1 LKTRESHLAVGGGRQ
16 ANDQNEVSTVA
27 GQISSSVE
35 KDFLSIFYIPLPGY
49 PISYQID
56 NVTTYCELIFK
67 KNILVFG
74 KYDLVFCY
82 PSTVNELEPVY
93 DTASL
98 TRTFCESILL
108 TGSDTLEM
116 LSAGT
121 IDIQPGFVQPLHVR
135 IKLGKPLNLKPWELL
150 KSFISRKTWVEVFV
164 EGQITAEITPGH
176 YNANLD
182 LMEPLLQIRTTTA
195 EQDDTA
201 LQQKEAAINLE
212 ALAKQVQKIISQRQ
226 EEKPAIDLEAMAES
240 VQKIISQHKEEKPV
254 IDLEALAKQVQKIIS
269 QRQEEKP
276 AIDET
281 ACRDS
286 GQPGAPKP
294 AIPPVQ
300 EQPEVLNAAKVTELV
315 LNILRAREA
324 AMARREQHLPQ
335 YPAGME
341 SQANF
346 NVSHPGGAQY
356 PARTGYRAG
365 MQPPAPASL
374 PLEQIPSR
382 PGFEAIIHNPP
393 PKPPGASG

>member
-1 LKTRESHLAVGGGRQ
+1 M
-16 ANDQNEVSTVA
+16 A

-226 EEKPAIDLEAMAES
+226 EEKPAID
-240 VQKIISQHKEEKPV
+240 
-254 IDLEALAKQVQKIIS
+254 
-269 QRQEEKP
+269 
-276 AIDET
+276 ET